1 MFRLIRWLLS
11 LALLAGAVY
20 FAVAVPLG
28 DKTLWQHARA
38 IAGTRESQELARE
51 VKRKAGLEQEGQA
64 KPAEARPEA
73 KRAEARPEARHAEA
87 RPEASDRLSEEER
100 RLLRKL
106 IRDKLTAP

>member
-28 DKTLWQHARA
+28 EKTLWQHARA
-38 IAGTRESQELARE
+38 IAGSRESQELARE
-51 VKRKAGLEQEGQA
+51 VKRKAGLEQERAPAPKEQA
-64 KPAEARPEA
+64 KAAEA
-73 KRAEARPEARHAEA
+73 KPEARHAEA
-87 RPEASDRLSEEER
+87 SPASDRLSEEER